1 MLEINKVRDNKD
13 QFITQLNL
21 RNKDFSHQIL
31 EVINQDEVRRNSQFK
46 LDEQLAE

>member
-21 RNKDFSHQIL
+21 RNKDFSPQIL